1 MCKDNGRKDLFGPA
15 IFTAVL
21 AAIFVKKCGYR
32 MGHMRNLLLI
42 GSYVSLIV

>member
-1 MCKDNGRKDLFGPA
+1 MFKDNGRRDLFGPA

-21 AAIFVKKCGYR
+21 AAIFVKKCSYR

-42 GSYVSLIV
+42 GRYVSVIV